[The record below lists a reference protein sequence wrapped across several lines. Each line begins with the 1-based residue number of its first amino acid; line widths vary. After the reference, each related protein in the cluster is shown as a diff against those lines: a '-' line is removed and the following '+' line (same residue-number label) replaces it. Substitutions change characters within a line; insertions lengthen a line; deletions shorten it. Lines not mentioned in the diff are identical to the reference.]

1 LRKQGSG
8 DYVAHRQRRGGD
20 IGSFDQSLKY
30 LLHHD
35 PANFIRFALDD
46 PRVTVLSALASSLPA
61 RGRDVD
67 GVYLVA
73 RGTDQIVVHVEFHRR
88 HQGLTELG
96 IDVAEAQIRLFRREG
111 LPVLS
116 QLWGLYGQ
124 PNEAVVEDR
133 ALVYG
138 ATSSETDPLT
148 TPSGEQALAQ
158 PGGSVCVYQRINL
171 RALGGDELLARGP
184 PALWPLVA
192 LTRDGTGEAMIH
204 KALDAIVGR
213 DFRTSAER
221 ADHLAVLWFV
231 AEAEDVPVRVLRAYI
246 SEERL
251 MESTL
256 YQSAFAK
263 GEAQGEARGEAR
275 AEIRMCVE
283 TIVVLLGCWL
293 GTLDPALAERIGA
306 ITDRPTLRAWQQ
318 EALHLAD
325 AEGARS
331 LAEQIQKAPLP

>member
-1 LRKQGSG
+1 ME
-8 DYVAHRQRRGGD
+8 
-20 IGSFDQSLKY
+20 SFDQSLKY

-35 PANFIRFALDD
+35 PADFIRFALSD
-46 PRVTVLSALASSLPA
+46 PRIAILSALPSSLPA

-88 HQGLTELG
+88 HQGLAELAT
-96 IDVAEAQIRLFRREG
+96 DVAEAQIRLFRREG

-116 QLWGLYGQ
+116 QLWDLYGE
-124 PNEAVVEDR
+124 PDESFVEER
-133 ALVYG
+133 TFHFGV
-138 ATSSETDPLT
+138 TSTRPDPLVG
-148 TPSGEQALAQ
+148 PDERALAQ
-158 PGGSVCVYQRINL
+158 SGGSACVYQRVNL

-192 LTRDGTGEAMIH
+192 LTRDGAGEAMIQ
-204 KALDAIVGR
+204 KALVAIEGR
-213 DFRTSAER
+213 AILSSVER

-263 GEAQGEARGEAR
+263 GEARGEARGK
-275 AEIRMCVE
+275 AEVYVA
-283 TIVVLLGCWL
+283 TILRILAHRT
-293 GTLDPALAERIGA
+293 GTLDPTIAERLRTVSNLETLSAWQEEALLAIDAEDARRLAEK
-306 ITDRPTLRAWQQ
+306 
-318 EALHLAD
+318 
-325 AEGARS
+325 
-331 LAEQIQKAPLP
+331 IQNAPLP

>member
-1 LRKQGSG
+1 MG
-8 DYVAHRQRRGGD
+8 
-20 IGSFDQSLKY
+20 IFDQSLKY
-30 LLHHD
+30 LIHHE
-35 PANFIRFALDD
+35 PADFIRFALGD
-46 PRVTVLSALASSLPA
+46 PRVTVLSALPSGLPA
-61 RGRDVD
+61 RARDVD
-67 GVYLVA
+67 GVYVIA

-88 HQGLTELG
+88 HQSLAKLG
-96 IDVAEAQIRLFRREG
+96 TDVAEAQIRLFRRQG

-116 QLWGLYGQ
+116 QIWDLYGQ

-133 ALVYG
+133 TLSYG
-138 ATSSETDPLT
+138 ATSTGPDPLA
-148 TPSGEQALAQ
+148 TPPTERVAAQ
-158 PGGSVCVYQRINL
+158 DGGSVCVYQRVNL

-204 KALDAIVGR
+204 KALDAIEAR

-263 GEAQGEARGEAR
+263 GEA
-275 AEIRMCVE
+275 RMCIE
-283 TIVVLLGCWL
+283 TILGILAHRTGTVDPTVTERLRAVSSLETLKAWHEQALLAIDADG
-293 GTLDPALAERIGA
+293 ARRLAEKI
-306 ITDRPTLRAWQQ
+306 QQ
-318 EALHLAD
+318 
-325 AEGARS
+325 
-331 LAEQIQKAPLP
+331 APLP